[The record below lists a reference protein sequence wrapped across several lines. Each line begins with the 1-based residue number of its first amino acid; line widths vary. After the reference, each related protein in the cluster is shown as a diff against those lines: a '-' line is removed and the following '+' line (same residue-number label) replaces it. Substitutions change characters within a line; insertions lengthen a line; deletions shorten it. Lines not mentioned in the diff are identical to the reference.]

1 MHVYLSP
8 IVIKKW
14 HTLRKVY
21 SIYCLCIVLQ
31 WLIQLA
37 SKFYTIQNKHDMQRP
52 VFAISVLELH

>member
-1 MHVYLSP
+1 MFPYLSP
-8 IVIKKW
+8 VAIKKW

-21 SIYCLCIVLQ
+21 SIYCLCTVLQ

-52 VFAISVLELH
+52 ALVISVLQLH